1 MRLVALAVRSI
12 SALSLAL
19 GTLSSPLS
27 AQLSTASING
37 TVKDATGAV
46 VPGASITLAN
56 VETGVQRTVESNSVG
71 NYAMLSIQPGV
82 YTLEAQADGFR
93 TSAISDFRLAVNQT
107 ATFDFALEVG
117 ALAEQ
122 VTVEAVT
129 VDLQSSTAELGSV
142 VAEKQVLDLPLNG
155 RNFTQLLT
163 LTTGASPISV
173 AQNSTGFG
181 SSAVGEFT
189 YPSINGQSNRSNFFL
204 MDGVNNHGAF
214 VSTYAVPPIVDAI
227 QEFKVQ
233 SHNDQAEFGM
243 ATGGVVNVVTKQ
255 GTNQLHGSA
264 WEFLRN
270 EALDARNPFRTDKVA
285 LRQNMFGAS
294 AGGPIIKNRTFIFG
308 AYQGFINRRPANNLY
323 RVPTA
328 ANLQGDFSDSTRR
341 VFDPASGRVE
351 SGRVVRSPFVN
362 NQIPTARLDAGFLDY
377 ARQTVPA
384 PIATGVENRNQLDLT
399 PTSQDQ
405 TELTGR
411 IDHNFSAT
419 DIVWFRGSGSL
430 YEQAG
435 SGGRQ
440 TLENFSDW
448 NNMNLGL
455 SWAHTFGPSSI
466 LQVQWGRTLIENKSG
481 NAFRGIDES
490 FATSVGFDP
499 EFCCAF
505 RSGRILTPNVGVNG
519 YFSGGESA
527 GFNRSSD
534 IYQYKA
540 NYSKIFGNH
549 QLKIGGEFNDLAFFT
564 ITNDHNSNYNTN
576 GTSDPQNAGST
587 GNELASWLL
596 DVPNDAAR
604 RDFFKTTRPG
614 GIGGFYVQ
622 DSWRVNSRLTMNFG
636 LRYDRTWVPPIGEAE
651 FNTLAMGTWDF
662 NRGVYVLQH
671 VPGTCAAV
679 GSAPCLP
686 DPSGALPARVIVDP
700 RGKLLH
706 DFTDNWQ
713 PRLGLAYKLTSK
725 TVFRASFGRFFDSW
739 SAVTQFSQNLGH
751 TWPDVGRRLSGT
763 LNTPSSSAPTPQ
775 FDGKDPFPSATTPA
789 ANPNQDGAFFTDP
802 FLENAASTQWNAG
815 FQHQLTADTLLS
827 LNYVGSNNTRLPLGG
842 FANVADTP
850 GGAKPFPDVLST
862 NFQRSWGR
870 SNYQSL
876 QFQFQRRFN
885 NGLAYTANYTWSKSL
900 DIGCSGFFN
909 EGCAIQQP
917 VNFNS
922 DRSVSGFDIP
932 HNLNINWTYA
942 IPIGRGSRS
951 TGNKALDLVVGD
963 WQINGIAT
971 FYSGQPYTVN
981 LNGDIART
989 GNANGYMRPNQVGE
1003 PVKSEPTTLE
1013 WFNTKAFAAPPPLTY
1028 GTLGRNSLRADGT
1041 ANFDISLFRRFPISE
1056 RFNVEFRAE
1065 SFNTFNS
1072 TQYGTPIANF
1082 SRADF
1087 GQVTGTA
1094 REARQIQLGLKLV
1107 F

>member
-1 MRLVALAVRSI
+1 MRLKRPALRATL
-12 SALSLAL
+12 ALSLLL
-19 GTLSSPLS
+19 GISTFP
-27 AQLSTASING
+27 AWGQLSTATING
-37 TVKDATGAV
+37 TIADSSGAV
-46 VPGASITLAN
+46 VPGATIKLAN
-56 VETGVQRTVESNSVG
+56 VETGVERTAQSNSVG
-71 NYAMLSIQPGV
+71 AYAILNIQPGT
-82 YTLEAQADGFR
+82 YTLEATSDGFR
-93 TSAISDFRLAVNQT
+93 TSAIAPFRLAVNQT

-117 ALAEQ
+117 AVAEQ
-122 VTVEAVT
+122 VTVEAVA
-129 VDLQSSTAELGSV
+129 VDLQSSTAELGTV

-173 AQNSTGFG
+173 AQNSSGFG
-181 SSAVGEFT
+181 STSVGEFT

-204 MDGVNNHGAF
+204 MDGVNNQGAF

-233 SHNDQAEFGM
+233 SHNYQAEFGM
-243 ATGGVVNVVTKQ
+243 ATGGVVNVVTKS
-255 GTNQLHGSA
+255 GTNELHGTA

-270 EALDARNPFRTDKVA
+270 NALDARNPFRTDKTA

-294 AGGPIIKNRTFIFG
+294 AGGPIIKNKTFIFG
-308 AYQGFINRRPANNLY
+308 AYQGFKNRRPANSLY
-323 RVPTA
+323 RVPTS
-328 ANLQGDFSDSTRR
+328 ANLQGDFSDSTRQI
-341 VFDPASGRVE
+341 FDPASGQVV
-351 SGRVVRSPFVN
+351 GGKVVRTPFAN
-362 NQIPTARLDAGFLDY
+362 NQIPVSRLDGGYLDY
-377 ARQTVPA
+377 ARQTIPS
-384 PIATGVENRNQLDLT
+384 PTETGVLNRNQLDLT
-399 PTSQDQ
+399 PTAQDQ
-405 TELTGR
+405 NELTGR

-419 DIVWFRGSGSL
+419 DSIWFRGSGSL
-430 YEQAG
+430 YQQTG

-440 TLENFSDW
+440 TLESSQDW

-466 LQVQWGRTLIENKSG
+466 LQVQWGRTLIEQKTG
-481 NAFRGIDES
+481 TTFRDVADD
-490 FATSVGFDP
+490 FPTSIGFDR

-505 RSGRILTPNVGVNG
+505 RSGLVLTPNVGVNG
-519 YFSGGESA
+519 YFAGGESA

-540 NYSKIFGNH
+540 NYSKIIGDH
-549 QLKIGGEFNDLAFFT
+549 QLKFGGEFNDLSFFT
-564 ITNDHNSNYNTN
+564 ITNDHNINFNTN

-614 GIGGFYVQ
+614 GIGGFYLQ
-622 DSWRVNSRLTMNFG
+622 DSWRISSRLTFNYG
-636 LRYDRTWVPPIGEAE
+636 LRYDRTWIPPIGEAKY
-651 FNTLAMGTWDF
+651 NTLAMGTWDF
-662 NRGVYVLQH
+662 NRGVYVLQA
-671 VPGTCAAV
+671 VPGTCAEV

-686 DPSGALPARVIVDP
+686 DPSGALPDRVIVDP

-713 PRLGLAYKLTSK
+713 PRLGLAYKITEK
-725 TVFRASFGRFFDSW
+725 TVFRASFGRFFDNW

-763 LNTPSSSAPTPQ
+763 LNTPSASAPTPEYV
-775 FDGKDPFPSATTPA
+775 GKNPFPSATTPGP
-789 ANPNQDGAFFTDP
+789 NPYQDGAFFTDP
-802 FLENAASTQWNAG
+802 YLQNAASTQWNAG
-815 FQHQLTADTLLS
+815 IQHQLTRDELLS
-827 LNYVGSNNTRLPLGG
+827 VNYVGSNNTRLPLGG
-842 FANVADTP
+842 FSNVATTP
-850 GGAKPFPDVLST
+850 GGTKPFPEVLST

-876 QFQFQRRFN
+876 QVQFRRRFVH
-885 NGLAYTANYTWSKSL
+885 GLAYTLNYTWSKSL

-917 VNFNS
+917 YNFNA
-922 DRSVSGFDIP
+922 DRSVSGFDVP
-932 HNLNINWTYA
+932 HNFNINWTYA
-942 IPIGRGSRS
+942 IPVGRGSNS
-951 TGNKALDLVVGD
+951 TGNKALDLIVGD

-971 FYSGQPYTVN
+971 FLSGQPYTVN
-981 LNGDIART
+981 VNGDIARI
-989 GNANGYMRPNQVGE
+989 GNANGYMRPNVVGD
-1003 PVKSEPTTLE
+1003 PVKSNPDTTE
-1013 WFNTKAFAAPPPLTY
+1013 WFNRSAFVAPPALTF
-1028 GTLGRNSLRADGT
+1028 GTAGRNILRADGT
-1041 ANFDISLFRRFPISE
+1041 TNFDISVFRRFAVNE

-1072 TQYGTPIANF
+1072 TQYGIPVSNF

-1094 REARQIQLGLKLV
+1094 REARQLQLGLKLI